1 METKRPIKAKTFMA
15 NQMKIQTFWVLKSQ
29 VTVGSVKII
38 CRKKS
43 GKIENQEKIENS
55 GKFQKSEKSKNP
67 ANKKYGKKFKSR
79 KNLEN

>member
-38 CRKKS
+38 VEKS

-55 GKFQKSEKSKNP
+55 GKFQKSEKLKI
-67 ANKKYGKKFKSR
+67 R
-79 KNLEN
+79 KN

>member
-29 VTVGSVKII
+29 VTVGSVKRI

-43 GKIENQEKIENS
+43 GKIENPEKIENYGKIQKSEKIENS
-55 GKFQKSEKSKNP
+55 GKFQKSENLKI
-67 ANKKYGKKFKSR
+67 R
-79 KNLEN
+79 KN